1 MEMANRGI
9 NSIVKSH
16 LQKLPGGIFVT
27 TPQDVMVGG
36 PAAAAAAAPAAAPPQ
51 AGANPVG
58 PNGQGIVTPKVQGK
72 SIQSIM
78 PIDGNRLVVPFTDN
92 NGQLKT
98 ATIPPPSGLENSR
111 DADNAVAILSRKH
124 AEEINAIPLPDIKRL
139 LRSQQGRQ
147 DTLSAGDLD
156 FIENTTKSLATA
168 VRNDNSNSNTRTIN
182 NNNSESKGRS
192 TGLNRSEGV
201 SSGQTNSLG
210 TNDMNSNERGWNNG
224 QGGGGN
230 GAPSSSQSGGSSN
243 KSGVTTG
250 LENFFKNNSSIESSI
265 RDTVES
271 VASAGGSS
279 SSSSQ
284 SGGGVTTTS
293 NVSTELINNRNKV
306 MEMLN
311 ANESMQLTGM
321 LNDYANQVKQVTQGH
336 NEMIAPYLAQQKMH
350 RNVEKGPPANYGD
363 VAASLFATPD
373 LPQNFRAAVE
383 PGNAT
388 NVKNYIK
395 NIDVFQPNVRSA
407 WASAV
412 PDLYLATDKHM
423 TRDSGYTAL
432 SQTQFPIVSAI
443 INGSLAKMESY
454 KNVGTDTTALID
466 SMNQFNTAKDL
477 AYNNLQADGMHDGL
491 AAMQANGKASM
502 GKSVQAY
509 NSALVLNAL
518 DNLTNISTMPTTRT
532 PDGKPGPKQ
541 LIPFENFVNTVAKN
555 VYDDPGNKSH
565 WGPVAWEFM
574 RSVPEYSRRIDEL
587 SKNQGDGQ
595 LWGSN
600 PKDLALYYKL
610 QGFVDWKNSDPLYN
624 GKSEGIPTRR
634 KF

>member
-1 MEMANRGI
+1 M
-9 NSIVKSH
+9 H
-16 LQKLPGGIFVT
+16 
-27 TPQDVMVGG
+27 
-36 PAAAAAAAPAAAPPQ
+36 
-51 AGANPVG
+51 
-58 PNGQGIVTPKVQGK
+58 
-72 SIQSIM
+72 
-78 PIDGNRLVVPFTDN
+78 IDGNRLVVPFTDN

-98 ATIPPPSGLENSR
+98 ATIPPPSGLENAK

-139 LRSQQGRQ
+139 LRSQQERQ

-182 NNNSESKGRS
+182 NNSSESQGKS
-192 TGLNRSEGV
+192 TGINRSEGL
-201 SSGQTNSLG
+201 SSGSSNSAG
-210 TNDMNSNERGWNNG
+210 TSDMAKNESNYNNSEGDKGFR
-224 QGGGGN
+224 
-230 GAPSSSQSGGSSN
+230 SSAGGGSSN
-243 KSGVTTG
+243 QKGSTSG
-250 LENFFKNNSSIESSI
+250 LENFFKKNSGIESSI
-265 RDTVES
+265 RNTVES
-271 VASAGGSS
+271 AASAGGSS

-284 SGGGVTTTS
+284 SGSGSTTTS

-395 NIDVFQPNVRSA
+395 NVEVFQPNVRNA

-412 PDLYLATDKHM
+412 PDLFLATDKHM
-423 TRDSGYTAL
+423 TRDNGYTAL

-518 DNLTNISTMPTTRT
+518 DNLTNIATMPTTRT
-532 PDGKPGPKQ
+532 PDGKTGPKQ

-595 LWGSN
+595 YWGSN
-600 PKDLALYYKL
+600 PKELALYYKL

-624 GKSEGIPTRR
+624 GKAEGIPKRR